1 MDYEKAK
8 AFVFAKLTADLL
20 PDLTYHGIHHTQDVL
35 TAALML
41 AKAEQISPSDT
52 HLLKTAALF
61 HDIGFT
67 VKYRNHEDVGCEIAR
82 NSLIHFGYN
91 PVQIEEICGMIM
103 ATKIPQT
110 PKTPLEEI
118 LCDAD
123 LDYLGRKDFYPIS
136 NTLYR
141 EFLHYGFVKS
151 EIEWDRLQIIFF
163 ESHHYFTKTANA
175 LRLPEKNNRLKELK
189 RIVEKYDAENAPD
202 PQ

>member
-35 TAALML
+35 TAAIML
-41 AKAEQISPSDT
+41 AKAEQISVRDT

-67 VKYRNHEDVGCEIAR
+67 VQYRNHEDVGCEIAR
-82 NSLIHFGYN
+82 GCLGHYGYS
-91 PVQIEEICGMIM
+91 PVDIEIICGMIM
-103 ATKIPQT
+103 ATKIPQS

-136 NTLYR
+136 NTLFR
-141 EFLHYGFVKS
+141 EFLHYGFVKD
-151 EIEWDRLQIIFF
+151 EKEWDRLQVRFF
-163 ESHHYFTKTANA
+163 ESHHYFTKTALS
-175 LRLPEKNNRLKELK
+175 LRLPEKNNRLIELK
-189 RIVEKYDAENAPD
+189 NIVAKQDMNNS
-202 PQ
+202 

>member
-20 PDLTYHGIHHTQDVL
+20 PVLTYHGIHHTQDVL

-41 AKAEQISPSDT
+41 AKAEQISPADT
-52 HLLKTAALF
+52 HLIKTAALF

-67 VKYRNHEDVGCEIAR
+67 VQYKNHEEVGCDIAR
-82 NSLIHFGYN
+82 KSLPHFGYN

-103 ATKIPQT
+103 ATKIPQN

-141 EFLHYGFVKS
+141 ESLHYGFVKN
-151 EIEWDRLQIIFF
+151 EMEWDRLQVKFF
-163 ESHHYFTKTANA
+163 ENHHYFTKTANS
-175 LRLPEKNNRLKELK
+175 LRLEEKNKRLQELK
-189 RIVEKYDAENAPD
+189 DIVEKYDEERAGYE
-202 PQ
+202 

>member
-35 TAALML
+35 TAAIML
-41 AKAEQISPSDT
+41 AKAEQLPAHET
-52 HLLKTAALF
+52 HLLKTAALY

-67 VKYRNHEDVGCEIAR
+67 VQYRNHEDVGCEIAR
-82 NSLIHFGYN
+82 GSLVHFGYS
-91 PVQIEEICGMIM
+91 PVDIEIICGMIM
-103 ATKIPQT
+103 ATKIPQS

-136 NTLYR
+136 NTLFQ
-141 EFLHYGFVKS
+141 EFIHYGFVKD
-151 EIEWDRLQIIFF
+151 EKEWDKLQVKFF
-163 ESHHYFTKTANA
+163 QSHHYFTKTAQSI
-175 LRLPEKNNRLKELK
+175 RLPEKNNRLIELK
-189 RIVEKYDAENAPD
+189 KIVENYESD
-202 PQ
+202 PS